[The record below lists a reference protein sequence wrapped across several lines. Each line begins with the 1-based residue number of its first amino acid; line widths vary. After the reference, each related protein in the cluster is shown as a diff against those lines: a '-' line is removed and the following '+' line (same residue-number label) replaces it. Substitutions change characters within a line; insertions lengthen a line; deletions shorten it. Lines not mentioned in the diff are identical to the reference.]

1 MSCEEM
7 EATEKDRE
15 RKGER
20 GVEGQQVASSVLSV
34 TEVSVLDKAMP
45 VMMGIWNW
53 QGEHARD
60 REVYK
65 QVYAMSC
72 LSDVIRH
79 IFSLQD

>member
-34 TEVSVLDKAMP
+34 TEVSVLGKAMP
-45 VMMGIWNW
+45 VMMGI
-53 QGEHARD
+53 
-60 REVYK
+60 
-65 QVYAMSC
+65 
-72 LSDVIRH
+72 
-79 IFSLQD
+79 